1 MKKNKGCSDSR
12 KNDKHTRAEIRFFTD
27 GAYSEPSYYEC
38 CYPQFRVSDILL
50 PENCEK
56 IVLRFPDFKYYAV
69 SRLAMASENGIIDL
83 KTKGKVKA
91 VGSFMLFEGNDSE
104 VAAETVRCSRV
115 NISGELFVFENGND
129 FSAVSKMLQ
138 ISKSESSIILAE
150 KNMAENRIKQLS
162 AELNNVRS
170 RMTAAEASFAMIQNS
185 RIWKMTFPLRKFLDG
200 VKSVTGRI
208 RFFVYVRKFFAVLK
222 SSGFHTAWEKAM
234 DKLFPRRRYKD
245 IIKDF
250 YLSDKEIREQKNTEF
265 DRKIKFSIIVPL
277 YNTPIKFLNE
287 MIRSVIAQ
295 TYENWELCLADGSDK
310 DHSDVERAVQKF
322 AAKDSRIKY
331 KRLESNLGISGNTN
345 ACLDM
350 AVGDFIGLF
359 DHDDLLHPAAL
370 FEVMKAVCEKNADY
384 VFTDEMVF
392 KSPKITNIMHL
403 HFKSDYAPDTLRGIN
418 YICHFSVFSR
428 ELLNKTEWFRS
439 EYDGSQDHD
448 LILRLTSIAQNVV
461 HIPKILY
468 FWRSH
473 PASVASDISAKSYAI
488 EAGRNAVRDHIASL
502 GMKAEVLST
511 DVCPTAYR
519 IKYEIKAYDKVSIII
534 PNKNHLDDLVCC
546 ISSILSKSTYP
557 NYEIVIVDNGSDDKE
572 LFRYYDELKKD
583 SRFVICS
590 LDIPFN
596 YSKLNNFAAKK
607 ASGKYYIL
615 LNNDIEIITPEWIEE
630 MLMYVQRD
638 DVGICGAKLYYPDN
652 TIQHAGVIIGLG
664 GVAGHCFGSVP
675 RDSAGYLDRLVYSQ
689 DLSAVTAAC
698 LMIKASVFKEVDGL
712 DEDNFRVAF
721 NDVDLCLKVR
731 DAGYLVVWTPYAEAY
746 HYESKSR
753 GYEDTPEKIKR
764 FKGEVERFQK
774 KWANVLKAGD
784 PYYNPNLTLE
794 RGDFTP
800 K

>member
-56 IVLRFPDFKYYAV
+56 IVLRFPDFRYYAV
-69 SRLAMASENGIIDL
+69 SRLAIASENGIINL
-83 KTKGKVKA
+83 KTQGKAKA
-91 VGSFMLFEGNDSE
+91 VGSFMFFEGNDSG
-104 VAAETVRCSRV
+104 AAAGTVRCSRV
-115 NISGELFVFENGND
+115 NISGELFVFENGGD
-129 FSAVSKMLQ
+129 FFVAKKMLQ
-138 ISKSESSIILAE
+138 LADSEIGMLTAE
-150 KNMAENRIKQLS
+150 KNMTENRIRQLS
-162 AELNNVRS
+162 AELCSVRR
-170 RMTAAEASFAMIQNS
+170 RMSAAEASFAMIQNS
-185 RIWKMTFPLRKFLDG
+185 HIWKMTLPLRKLLDG
-200 VKSVTGRI
+200 VKAVTGRI
-208 RFFVYVRKFFAVLK
+208 KLIFYAKKFFAVLK
-222 SSGFHTAWEKAM
+222 SSGFKAAFGKAL
-234 DKLFPRRRYKD
+234 DKLFPSSGYKD
-245 IIKDF
+245 IIKGF
-250 YLSDKEIREQKNTEF
+250 YLSDKEIREQKNTRF
-265 DRKIKFSIIVPL
+265 DREIKFSIIVPL
-277 YNTPIKFLNE
+277 YNTPVRFLKE
-287 MIRSVIAQ
+287 MICSVTAQ
-295 TYENWELCLADGSDK
+295 TYENWELCLADGSDEK
-310 DHSDVERAVQKF
+310 HSEVERTVRKL

-331 KRLESNLGISGNTN
+331 KKLEKNLGISGNTN

-350 AVGDFIGLF
+350 ATGDFIGLF

-392 KSPKITNIMHL
+392 KSPKISNIMHL
-403 HFKSDYAPDTLRGIN
+403 HYKSDYAPDTLRGIN

-428 ELLNKTEWFRS
+428 ELLDKTDRFRS

-448 LILRLTSIAQNVV
+448 LILRLTSIAENVV

-473 PASVASDISAKSYAI
+473 PASVASDISAKNYAI

-511 DVCPTAYR
+511 EACPTAYR
-519 IKYEIKAYDKVSIII
+519 IKYELKAYDKVSIII
-534 PNKNHLDDLVCC
+534 PNKNHLEDLICC

-557 NYEIVIVDNGSDDKE
+557 NYEIVIVDNGSDDE
-572 LFRYYDELKKD
+572 ALFSYYDELKMD

-596 YSKLNNFAAKK
+596 YSTLNNFAAKR

-652 TIQHAGVIIGLG
+652 TIQHAGVIVGLG
-664 GVAGHCFGSVP
+664 GVAGHCFGNMP
-675 RDSAGYLDRLVYSQ
+675 RDSAGYLDRLVISQ

-698 LMIKASVFKEVDGL
+698 LMIKASVFKEVGGL
-712 DEDNFRVAF
+712 DEDNFKVAY

-731 DAGYLVVWTPYAEAY
+731 KAGYLVVWTPYAEAY

-753 GYEDTPEKIKR
+753 GYENTPEKIKR
-764 FKGEVERFQK
+764 FQCEMQRFQK
-774 KWANVLKAGD
+774 KWADFLKAGD
-784 PYYNPNLTLE
+784 PYYNPNLTLD
-794 RGDFTP
+794 RGDFSLR
-800 K
+800 